1 MEDAVQLPE
10 HVRLSLTELH
20 CLLHCLSLGP
30 VALPV
35 ALPFLD
41 PVAAAY
47 ITTDCGAAAACRC
60 AAPPGNG
67 PNHLGLW
74 CRRCLPLPCATRK
87 WP

>member
-60 AAPPGNG
+60 PALPGNKVRVAMSWH
-67 PNHLGLW
+67 HLPQHMSPPW
-74 CRRCLPLPCATRK
+74 R
-87 WP
+87 